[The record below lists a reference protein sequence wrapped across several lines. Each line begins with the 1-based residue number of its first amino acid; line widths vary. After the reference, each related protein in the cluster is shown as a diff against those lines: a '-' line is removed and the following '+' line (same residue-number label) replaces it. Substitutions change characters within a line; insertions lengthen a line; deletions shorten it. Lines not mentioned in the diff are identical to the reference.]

1 MSGYGSVRVRA
12 LVSTHAQPQC
22 HTSPALLYR
31 GIYRVSACESRQK
44 DGRCLSRPC
53 MTLKCGR
60 QAQGAGVGRATLRSR
75 SAWSRVRA
83 HTLCLQDEVAVDDLS
98 KAGHVKSVRVEAF
111 KCHDHFEV
119 EFGCAQ
125 DQLAVLGERRAHVT
139 EAWLGPC
146 MLVLADFF
154 FFVRS
159 LRVIQRLADG
169 PRAPQSTGG
178 MPCLLHDGSIGC
190 TLIGLFCSS
199 ECGYAGHGA
208 QPKCCA
214 PMTFTAGLRL
224 VQAPHHLHQRRE
236 RQRQVRDHE
245 RTAGAAS
252 YLLRQVAN

>member
-1 MSGYGSVRVRA
+1 
-12 LVSTHAQPQC
+12 
-22 HTSPALLYR
+22 
-31 GIYRVSACESRQK
+31 
-44 DGRCLSRPC
+44 

-154 FFVRS
+154 FLS
-159 LRVIQRLADG
+159 GL
-169 PRAPQSTGG
+169 
-178 MPCLLHDGSIGC
+178 CGSFSAW
-190 TLIGLFCSS
+190 LM
-199 ECGYAGHGA
+199 A
-208 QPKCCA
+208 
-214 PMTFTAGLRL
+214 
-224 VQAPHHLHQRRE
+224 RE
-236 RQRQVRDHE
+236 RPKAPV
-245 RTAGAAS
+245 ACLAS
-252 YLLRQVAN
+252 CMTEA